1 MPETPTPIPPG
12 PHGELALTL
21 DTTVLDVGLAG
32 VAVECESRL
41 TLDRPLRVRLGA
53 GGGALVLPGSVVWCF
68 FHGTAAAAS
77 GEQRPVYRAGIEFSD
92 LLTPAARRLMS
103 FLEREVAP
111 DGDTRMFGRFPLTR
125 SQTIGVEAT
134 TPFHCLELGADRALV
149 EVELGVE
156 PLAGQRA
163 TLVARGSDAA
173 IAATVRTARR
183 GEGPETWRLELGFDD
198 AEPRAMAAL
207 RGVAAN

>member
-1 MPETPTPIPPG
+1 MPEPPHPIPPG

-21 DTTVLDVGLAG
+21 ETTVLDVGLAG
-32 VAVECESRL
+32 VAFECESRL

-53 GGGALVLPGSVVWCF
+53 GEDALVLPGSVVWCF

-77 GEQRPVYRAGIEFSD
+77 GEQRPVYRAGIEFTD
-92 LLTPAARRLMS
+92 LLTPAAHRLMT

-111 DGDTRMFGRFPLTR
+111 DGDTRLFGRFPLTR
-125 SQTIGVEAT
+125 SQALGVEAT
-134 TPFHCLELGADRALV
+134 APFHCLEISADRVVV

-156 PLAGQRA
+156 PTAGQRA
-163 TLVARGSDAA
+163 SLTPRGSDAA
-173 IAATVRTARR
+173 IVTTVRAAVR
-183 GEGPETWRLELGFDD
+183 GEGPEVWRLELGLDD
-198 AEPRAMAAL
+198 AEPRAVAAL